1 MPEKQD
7 NGEFWNGPCAHFF
20 LAKFAAG
27 SRIAVTNEKLNEL
40 LTPLV
45 TDLGLEF
52 VGIEFSPSRGSSLL
66 RVFIDA
72 PERPVTIDD
81 CERVS
86 REISALMDVNDPIEG
101 HYTLEVSSP
110 GIDRPLFTVEHF
122 TRFIGSEAKLN
133 VALPIDGR
141 HRFQGLIKGVEGD
154 RIHLDQDGK
163 DVHIAH
169 ANIVKAKLVPD
180 YVALGFGAAP
190 KKNEHLGARKRAPK
204 HK

>member
-1 MPEKQD
+1 M
-7 NGEFWNGPCAHFF
+7 
-20 LAKFAAG
+20 
-27 SRIAVTNEKLNEL
+27 TNEKLNEL

-72 PERPVTIDD
+72 PERPVTVED

-101 HYTLEVSSP
+101 RYTLEVSSP
-110 GIDRPLFTVEHF
+110 GIDRPLFTTEHF
-122 TRFIGSEAKLN
+122 VRFIGSEVKLS
-133 VALPIDGR
+133 VALAIDGR
-141 HRFQGLIKGVEGD
+141 QRFQGLIKAVEGD
-154 RIHLDQDGK
+154 RIQLDQDGK
-163 DVHIAH
+163 DVQIAH

-180 YVALGFGAAP
+180 YAVLGYSAAP
-190 KKNEHLGARKRAPK
+190 KKDENTGSRKRGPK

>member
-1 MPEKQD
+1 M
-7 NGEFWNGPCAHFF
+7 
-20 LAKFAAG
+20 
-27 SRIAVTNEKLNEL
+27 TNEKLNEL

-52 VGIEFSPSRGSSLL
+52 VGIEYSPSRGSSML

-72 PERPVTIDD
+72 PERPVTIED

-110 GIDRPLFTVEHF
+110 GIDRPLFTIEHF
-122 TRFIGSEAKLN
+122 THFIGSRAKVN

-141 HRFQGLIKGVEGD
+141 QRFSGEIKAVDGD

-163 DVHIAH
+163 EVQITH
-169 ANIVKAKLVPD
+169 ANVVKARLVPD
-180 YVALGFGAAP
+180 YAALGIDAAP
-190 KKNEHLGARKRAPK
+190 RKNENTGSRKRAPK

>member
-1 MPEKQD
+1 MPGKQD
-7 NGEFWNGPCAHFF
+7 NGELRNGPCAHFF
-20 LAKFAAG
+20 LAGFGAE
-27 SRIAVTNEKLNEL
+27 RLNAVTNDKLNEL
-40 LTPLV
+40 LQPLV

-66 RVFIDA
+66 RVYIDA
-72 PERPVTIDD
+72 PGRPVAIED

-101 HYTLEVSSP
+101 RYTLEVSSP
-110 GIDRPLFTVEHF
+110 GIDRPLFTLEHF
-122 TRFIGSEAKLN
+122 MRVIGSTVKLS

-141 HRFQGLIKGVEGD
+141 QRFQGEVRGVEED

-163 DVHIAH
+163 DVVINH
-169 ANIVKAKLVPD
+169 ANVVKAKLVPD
-180 YVALGFGAAP
+180 YAALGISAAP
-190 KKNEHLGARKRAPK
+190 KKNEDAGSRKRAPK

>member
-1 MPEKQD
+1 M
-7 NGEFWNGPCAHFF
+7 
-20 LAKFAAG
+20 
-27 SRIAVTNEKLNEL
+27 TNEKLNEL

-72 PERPVTIDD
+72 PERPVTIED

-101 HYTLEVSSP
+101 KYTLEVSSP
-110 GIDRPLFTVEHF
+110 GIDRPLFTIAHF
-122 TRFIGSEAKLN
+122 SQFIGSEAKIN
-133 VALPIDGR
+133 VALPIDSRQRFHGR
-141 HRFQGLIKGVEGD
+141 IRAVEGD
-154 RIHLDQDGK
+154 RIELDQDGK
-163 DVHIAH
+163 VVQITH
-169 ANIVKAKLVPD
+169 ANIIKAKLVPD
-180 YVALGFGAAP
+180 YIALGLAAGPKKAAP
-190 KKNEHLGARKRAPK
+190 KKNEDTGSRKRGPK

>member
-1 MPEKQD
+1 M
-7 NGEFWNGPCAHFF
+7 
-20 LAKFAAG
+20 
-27 SRIAVTNEKLNEL
+27 TNEKLNEL

-72 PERPVTIDD
+72 PERPVTVED

-101 HYTLEVSSP
+101 RYTLEVSSP
-110 GIDRPLFTVEHF
+110 GIDRPLFTIEHF
-122 TRFIGSEAKLN
+122 VRFIGSEVKLS
-133 VALPIDGR
+133 VALAIDGR
-141 HRFQGLIKGVEGD
+141 QRFQGLIKAVEGD
-154 RIHLDQDGK
+154 RIQLDQDGK
-163 DVHIAH
+163 DVQIAH

-180 YVALGFGAAP
+180 YAALGYSAAP
-190 KKNEHLGARKRAPK
+190 KKDENTGSRKRGPK

>member
-1 MPEKQD
+1 M
-7 NGEFWNGPCAHFF
+7 
-20 LAKFAAG
+20 
-27 SRIAVTNEKLNEL
+27 TNEKLNEL
-40 LTPLV
+40 LAPLV

-52 VGIEFSPSRGSSLL
+52 VGIEFSPSRSSSLL

-72 PERPVTIDD
+72 PERLVTIED

-110 GIDRPLFTVEHF
+110 GIDRPLFTIEHF
-122 TRFIGSEAKLN
+122 TRFIGSEAKVN

-141 HRFQGLIKGVEGD
+141 QRFNGLIKGVDGD

-163 DVHIAH
+163 DVHITH
-169 ANIVKAKLVPD
+169 ANVVKARLVPD
-180 YVALGFGAAP
+180 YAALGIDAAP
-190 KKNEHLGARKRAPK
+190 RKKDEAGSRKRGPK
-204 HK
+204 NK

>member
-1 MPEKQD
+1 
-7 NGEFWNGPCAHFF
+7 
-20 LAKFAAG
+20 
-27 SRIAVTNEKLNEL
+27 VTNEKLNEL

-52 VGIEFSPSRGSSLL
+52 VGIEFSPNRGSSLL

-72 PERPVTIDD
+72 PERLVTIED

-101 HYTLEVSSP
+101 RYTLEVSSP

-122 TRFIGSEAKLN
+122 TRFIGSEAKIS
-133 VALPIDGR
+133 VALPVDGR
-141 HRFQGLIKGVEGD
+141 QRFHGFIRGVEGD
-154 RIHLDQDGK
+154 RIHLDQEGK
-163 DVHIAH
+163 DVVITH

-180 YVALGFGAAP
+180 YAALGFGAAP
-190 KKNEHLGARKRAPK
+190 QKKQDAGSRKRGPK